1 MTSIQQIS
9 GLFDHIGYRK
19 ERSADGSL
27 VWELPVAPHVV
38 NTAGGLQGGLIA
50 TLADIAAGTL
60 ALETRPPNAG
70 VVTSDLSVRYFR
82 PITSGAARAVSR
94 IVHAI
99 AEAPPERSRSAAR
112 AVSAVEHFARPPA
125 RPADSRS
132 PSRHR
137 LETARNSLTRR
148 MRNRAA
154 NGNRRLRA
162 SHIREATR

>member
-1 MTSIQQIS
+1 MTSIQEIS

-19 ERSADGSL
+19 ERDADGSL

-82 PITSGAARAVSR
+82 PITGGAARAVSR
-94 IVHAI
+94 IVHAGK
-99 AEAPPERSRSAAR
+99 RSVVVQVEVIEIPGNELAAL
-112 AVSAVEHFARPPA
+112 ATVNFATVEFANRP
-125 RPADSRS
+125 
-132 PSRHR
+132 
-137 LETARNSLTRR
+137 RNPMSGR
-148 MRNRAA
+148 
-154 NGNRRLRA
+154 
-162 SHIREATR
+162 